1 MYKVVYSL
9 SRKLKW
15 KASEIY
21 HFLYQSFPEIK
32 NIDLLLDDQQFLLV
46 LRMSSRLE
54 FSILEYMSETGI
66 GHAICSGGRY
76 RLVRPVCRD

>member
-15 KASEIY
+15 RASEIY

-32 NIDLLLDDQQFLLV
+32 NIDLMLDDQQFLLV

-54 FSILEYMSETGI
+54 FSILN
-66 GHAICSGGRY
+66 ICQQQG
-76 RLVRPVCRD
+76 LTMQFVQVEDTD

>member
-32 NIDLLLDDQQFLLV
+32 NIDLLIKVGPRRKGDLETSVLANVSPYMKELYSLEELV
-46 LRMSSRLE
+46 K
-54 FSILEYMSETGI
+54 
-66 GHAICSGGRY
+66 
-76 RLVRPVCRD
+76 V

>member
-21 HFLYQSFPEIK
+21 QFLYQSFPEIK

-46 LRMSSRLE
+46 VKLSSRLE
-54 FSILEYMSETGI
+54 FSILNSCQQQGLNLQFVQVEDI
-66 GHAICSGGRY
+66 
-76 RLVRPVCRD
+76 

>member
-21 HFLYQSFPEIK
+21 QFLYQSFPEIK

-46 LRMSSRLE
+46 VKINSRLE
-54 FSILEYMSETGI
+54 FSILN
-66 GHAICSGGRY
+66 ICQQQG
-76 RLVRPVCRD
+76 LKIQFVQVEDFD

>member
-21 HFLYQSFPEIK
+21 QFLYQSFPEIK

-46 LRMSSRLE
+46 VKLSSRLE
-54 FSILEYMSETGI
+54 FSILNSCQQQGLNIQFVQVEDI
-66 GHAICSGGRY
+66 
-76 RLVRPVCRD
+76 

>member
-1 MYKVVYSL
+1 MYKIVYSL

-21 HFLYQSFPEIK
+21 QFLYQRFPEIK

-46 LRMSSRLE
+46 VKINSRLE
-54 FSILEYMSETGI
+54 FSILN
-66 GHAICSGGRY
+66 ICQQQG
-76 RLVRPVCRD
+76 LKIQFVQVEDVD

>member
-15 KASEIY
+15 RASEIY
-21 HFLYQSFPEIK
+21 NFLYQSFPEIK
-32 NIDLLLDDQQFLLV
+32 NIDLMLDDKQFLLV

-54 FSILEYMSETGI
+54 FSILN
-66 GHAICSGGRY
+66 ICQKQG
-76 RLVRPVCRD
+76 LAMQFVQVEDTD

>member
-15 KASEIY
+15 KASELY

-32 NIDLLLDDQQFLLV
+32 NIDLLLDDRQFLLV
-46 LRMSSRLE
+46 VKINSRLE
-54 FSILEYMSETGI
+54 FSILNICQQRGI
-66 GHAICSGGRY
+66 NMQF
-76 RLVRPVCRD
+76 VQVEDVD

>member
-15 KASEIY
+15 KASELY

-32 NIDLLLDDQQFLLV
+32 NIDLLLDDRQFLLV
-46 LRMSSRLE
+46 VKINSRLE
-54 FSILEYMSETGI
+54 FSILNICQQRGI
-66 GHAICSGGRY
+66 IMQF
-76 RLVRPVCRD
+76 VQVEDVD

>member
-15 KASEIY
+15 KASELY
-21 HFLYQSFPEIK
+21 YFLYQSFPEIK

-46 LRMSSRLE
+46 VKINSRLE
-54 FSILEYMSETGI
+54 FSILNICQQRGI
-66 GHAICSGGRY
+66 NMQF
-76 RLVRPVCRD
+76 VKVEDVD

>member
-1 MYKVVYSL
+1 MYKIVYSL

-21 HFLYQSFPEIK
+21 QFLYQRFPEIK

-46 LRMSSRLE
+46 VKINSRLE
-54 FSILEYMSETGI
+54 FSILN
-66 GHAICSGGRY
+66 ICQQQG
-76 RLVRPVCRD
+76 LKMQFVQVEDVD

>member
-21 HFLYQSFPEIK
+21 NFLYQSFPEIK
-32 NIDLLLDDQQFLLV
+32 NIDLLLDDQQFLLIV
-46 LRMSSRLE
+46 RISSRLE
-54 FSILEYMSETGI
+54 FSILN
-66 GHAICSGGRY
+66 ICQKEG
-76 RLVRPVCRD
+76 LAMQFVQVEDTD

>member
-46 LRMSSRLE
+46 LRISTRLE
-54 FSILEYMSETGI
+54 FSILN
-66 GHAICSGGRY
+66 ICQKQG
-76 RLVRPVCRD
+76 LVMQFVQVEDTD

>member
-21 HFLYQSFPEIK
+21 QFLYQRFPEIK

-46 LRMSSRLE
+46 VKINSRLE
-54 FSILEYMSETGI
+54 FSILN
-66 GHAICSGGRY
+66 ICQQQG
-76 RLVRPVCRD
+76 LAMQFVQVEDID

>member
-21 HFLYQSFPEIK
+21 QFLYQSFPEIK

-46 LRMSSRLE
+46 VKINSRLE
-54 FSILEYMSETGI
+54 FSILN
-66 GHAICSGGRY
+66 ICQQQG
-76 RLVRPVCRD
+76 LKMQFVQVEDFD